1 MKIKKYSKKQ
11 YLNIIFKYTKDKDYI
26 KQLNNFYK
34 YEVKESFNE
43 LVNAEVIPVKEKY
56 KI

>member
-1 MKIKKYSKKQ
+1 MKIKKYTKKQ

>member
-1 MKIKKYSKKQ
+1 MKVKKYTKKQ

-26 KQLNNFYK
+26 KELNKFHK
-34 YEVKESFNE
+34 DVIKESFNE
-43 LVNAEVIPVKEKY
+43 LINAQVIPVKEKY